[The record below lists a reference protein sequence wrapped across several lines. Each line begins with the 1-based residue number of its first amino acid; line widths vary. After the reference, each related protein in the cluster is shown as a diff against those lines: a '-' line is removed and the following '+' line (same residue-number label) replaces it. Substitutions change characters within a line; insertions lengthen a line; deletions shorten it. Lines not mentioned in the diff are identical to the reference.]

1 MIMQF
6 KQISATKVG
15 EKYDIILYALS
26 DEGDIYVL
34 HTHARNPG
42 HGEWKKV
49 GFKLE
54 NN

>member
-1 MIMQF
+1 MQF
-6 KQISATKVG
+6 KQISAIRVG

-34 HTHARNPG
+34 HTHAKNPG
-42 HGEWKKV
+42 YGEWKKV
-49 GFKLE
+49 DFNLKK